1 MFIDFNQIARIGK
14 IVALLGFFLPWV
26 TVSCSNTEILTAT
39 GWQLM
44 TGDPQ
49 PAGPLAG
56 MAEQDRSEDV
66 DPSYVIIAAF
76 GVILIGLVCSA
87 FTRAQTAAIT
97 MLVAS
102 VLGIGVS
109 YYGVENMRTELRREI
124 SEGQGEQS
132 TEFTDNDL
140 FSADQQN
147 ALSRQVASQITVKEE
162 EGYVVTHSGL
172 LLAAIFSL
180 FTLFR
185 RRTPKIET
193 APPSTSSG

>member
-124 SEGQGEQS
+124 SEGQREQS

-140 FSADQQN
+140 FSADQQS